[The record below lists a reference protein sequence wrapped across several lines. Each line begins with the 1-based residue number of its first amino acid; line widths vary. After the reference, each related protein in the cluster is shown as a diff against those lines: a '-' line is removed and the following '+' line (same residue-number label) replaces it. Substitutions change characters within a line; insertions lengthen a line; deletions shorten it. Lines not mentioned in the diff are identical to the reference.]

1 MLVDDTDNG
10 FCLFSLMNGGLAQ
23 KYSQRGIV
31 MQKRVPKEATFAE
44 NDSVIVGGSSHANV
58 YIWNRNSGTLLQEIK
73 HPDGGL
79 VQAIAVKKKSNC
91 LPAHL

>member
-31 MQKRVPKEATFAE
+31 TQKRVPKDAAFAE
-44 NDSVIVGGSSHANV
+44 NESVIVGGSNHANV
-58 YIWNRNSGTLLQEIK
+58 YIWDRNSGTLLQEIK

-79 VQAIAVKKKSNC
+79 VQAITVKKKLNY
-91 LPAHL
+91 LPVHI